1 MKSRQQI
8 AYEYGISERTLM
20 RRLKILGVELPLGL
34 ITPKWQIIIYATL
47 GEPVFK

>member
-8 AYEYGISERTLM
+8 AYEYDISVPTLM
-20 RRLKILGVELPLGL
+20 RQLKKLGIELPLGI
-34 ITPKWQIIIYATL
+34 ITPKWQIIIYAAL